1 MPQHFV
7 GVFLGDS
14 MNVVFD
20 EMIDGFRFTGL
31 AEKEIGE
38 EATEISPSWP
48 TFYTVFTIHVDGSH
62 KDFMDII
69 NPAIIQRIETMLA
82 EDA

>member
-1 MPQHFV
+1 
-7 GVFLGDS
+7 

-48 TFYTVFTIHVDGSH
+48 TFYTVFALHVDGSH
-62 KDFMDII
+62 KDCLDII
-69 NPAIIQRIETMLA
+69 NPTCKVQPCMILHLYCRPPYFGNPNV
-82 EDA
+82 

>member
-1 MPQHFV
+1 
-7 GVFLGDS
+7 

-31 AEKEIGE
+31 AEKEQGE

-48 TFYTVFTIHVDGSH
+48 TFYTVFALHVDGSH